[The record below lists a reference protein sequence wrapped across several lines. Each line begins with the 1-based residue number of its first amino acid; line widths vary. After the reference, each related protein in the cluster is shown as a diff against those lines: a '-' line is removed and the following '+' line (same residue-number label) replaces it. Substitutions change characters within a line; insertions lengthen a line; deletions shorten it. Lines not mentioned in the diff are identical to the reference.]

1 MTAIKDDLRLDV
13 GGLQMRVCRF
23 GDNKI
28 GVVRADGVHDVTSIL
43 AHLPQLVYP
52 LPFGDPLIAH
62 LDLLR
67 GRMEALADE
76 TPPIPVASVDFLSPV
91 AMPSKII
98 GTPANYLAH
107 VEESRLDP
115 EVAVYHAGKRR
126 SIEEQ
131 GLFLKASSSLV
142 GPSQGVEVCFAD
154 RRTDHEAEL
163 GVVIGRVA
171 KNIREDDAFDVVAG
185 YAIALDMVIRGKE
198 DRSFRKSPDSYAVLG
213 PWLVTPDELTDTSA
227 LDFSLA
233 VGGEMRQA
241 ANTRDMI
248 IGIARQIAWASSLY
262 TLHPG
267 DIIMSGTCQGVGP
280 VKPGDVMIV
289 RFDGIGEMSV
299 PVRAAA

>member
-1 MTAIKDDLRLDV
+1 
-13 GGLQMRVCRF
+13 MRICRF
-23 GDNKI
+23 GDNRI
-28 GVVRADGVHDVTSIL
+28 GVVRGTGVHDVTAIL
-43 AHLPQLVYP
+43 ARLPQLTYP
-52 LPFGDPLIAH
+52 LPFGDPLIAR
-62 LDLLR
+62 LDELR
-67 GRMEALADE
+67 VEMNTLADASS
-76 TPPIPVASVDFLSPV
+76 PVPVASVRFLSPV
-91 AMPSKII
+91 AMASKII
-98 GTPANYLAH
+98 GTPANYHAH

-115 EVAVYHAGKRR
+115 EVAVYHGGKRR

-142 GPSQGVEVCFAD
+142 GASEGVHICFAD

-171 KNIREDDAFDVVAG
+171 KDVREEDAFDVVAG

-213 PWLVTPDELTDTSA
+213 PWLVTSDELGDTSA
-227 LDFSLA
+227 LDFSLT
-233 VGGEMRQA
+233 VDGEIRQA

-248 IGIARQIAWASSLY
+248 IGVARQIAWASSIY
-262 TLHPG
+262 TLYPG

-280 VKPGDVMIV
+280 VKPGDVMTV
-289 RFDGIGEMSV
+289 TFEGIGEMEV